1 MYAEVI
7 IEYGAKAVDKKFTYI
22 IPKEYQNII
31 KVGHRVLVPF
41 NNRLIEGFVLDISD
55 EYHDE
60 YELKAI
66 EKICD

>member
-41 NNRLIEGFVLDISD
+41 NNRLIEGL
-55 EYHDE
+55 Y
-60 YELKAI
+60 K
-66 EKICD
+66 